1 MNGMKLKCVANV
13 LSGVYLRPSPTG
25 TIAYLQVR
33 DLQMQIPEKTT
44 DKVDFVPKLRTYL
57 LQKGDLLF
65 AGKGNNYLCKI
76 FDLDIHAVPS
86 TTLFII
92 RPTSDLISSEYL
104 NVLLNIPQI
113 AAKIK
118 SFQVGSGMPLIHK
131 STLEELEIA
140 IPDKK
145 TQSLIVEIAH
155 LQQREQ
161 QILDVIAEKR
171 TQITDQILLKCLMI
185 NENDSH

>member
-65 AGKGNNYLCKI
+65 AGKGNNYLCKT
-76 FDLDIHAVPS
+76 FNLDIQAVPS
-86 TTLFII
+86 TTLYMI
-92 RPTSDLISSEYL
+92 RPNREQVLPEYL
-104 NVLLNIPQI
+104 CWFLNLPQTESI
-113 AAKIK
+113 VKAT
-118 SFQVGSGMPLIHK
+118 QVGSSIPLIHK
-131 STLEELEIA
+131 SSLEELEIPVPA
-140 IPDKK
+140 LNI
-145 TQSLIVEIAH
+145 QSRTLEIAS
-155 LQQREQ
+155 LQQRERQ
-161 QILDVIAEKR
+161 LLETIAEKR
-171 TQITDQILLKCLMI
+171 ALITNQILYKLIVK
-185 NENDSH
+185 S